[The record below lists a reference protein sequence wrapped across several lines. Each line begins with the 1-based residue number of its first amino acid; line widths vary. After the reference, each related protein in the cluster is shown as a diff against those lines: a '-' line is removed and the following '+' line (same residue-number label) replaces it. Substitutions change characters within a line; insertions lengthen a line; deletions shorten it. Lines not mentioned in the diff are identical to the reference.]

1 MEPASIIAIITAA
14 VPFVTAAAKKILK
27 TDTWGERKRGW
38 NALLPIAIGIAS
50 AGVYA
55 HSQGHD
61 WVTSLAIGLG
71 SGGAASSARDIDKHL
86 TRIFSAVYTII
97 QSRGAGKA
105 AS

>member
-1 MEPASIIAIITAA
+1 MEPASMIVLITAA
-14 VPFVTAAAKKILK
+14 IPFVTAAAKKILK

-55 HSQGHD
+55 HAQGND

-71 SGGAASSARDIDKHL
+71 SGGVASSARDIDKNLTHL
-86 TRIFSAVYTII
+86 VSALLSLLKKPSTNNPT
-97 QSRGAGKA
+97 
-105 AS
+105 